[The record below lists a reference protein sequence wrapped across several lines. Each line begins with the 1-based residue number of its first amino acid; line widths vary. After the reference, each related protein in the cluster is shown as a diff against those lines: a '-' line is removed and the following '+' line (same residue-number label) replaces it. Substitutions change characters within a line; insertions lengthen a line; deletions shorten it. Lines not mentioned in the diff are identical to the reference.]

1 MIGAVVMQVAECERV
16 GTESVFAAVFCAW
29 RTGDKAVFK
38 VCMCAGI
45 DAALFGNGFVL
56 GPDVALA
63 VITVD
68 TCAVACGYLQ
78 AAVLLFAMVGDGVLH
93 AFYVEVSA
101 VRPDA
106 FANHLRTSE
115 CGVAAA
121 SDDGLAALVANI
133 GIPAGVAFVIAT
145 AFANIAANTNT

>member
-1 MIGAVVMQVAECERV
+1 MVMQVSECEHV
-16 GTESVFAAVFCAW
+16 GTESVFAVVFYTW
-29 RTGDKAVFK
+29 RTGDKAAFK
-38 VCMCAGI
+38 VCMCADIDSIAVFASI

-56 GPDVALA
+56 GPDVALV

-115 CGVAAA
+115 
-121 SDDGLAALVANI
+121 
-133 GIPAGVAFVIAT
+133 
-145 AFANIAANTNT
+145 

>member
-1 MIGAVVMQVAECERV
+1 MIGAMVMQVSECEHV
-16 GTESVFAAVFCAW
+16 GTESVFAVVFYTW
-29 RTGDKAVFK
+29 RTGDKVAFK

-45 DAALFGNGFVL
+45 DAALFGNGFML

-78 AAVLLFAMVGDGVLH
+78 AAVLLFAMVGGGVLH
-93 AFYVEVSA
+93 TFYVEVSA

-106 FANHLRTSE
+106 FADHLRTSE
-115 CGVAAA
+115 
-121 SDDGLAALVANI
+121 
-133 GIPAGVAFVIAT
+133 
-145 AFANIAANTNT
+145 